1 MREVNLSKDAG
12 KFLKKL
18 PPKHRRQM
26 AERILGLSENP
37 LAVDTSKLRGYDDY
51 RRADIGE
58 YRIIYRF
65 SQSMVFV
72 TLLGKR
78 NDDEVYRRFKRS
90 GK

>member
-1 MREVNLSKDAG
+1 
-12 KFLKKL
+12 
-18 PPKHRRQM
+18 M

-37 LAVDTSKLRGYDDY
+37 LALDTGKLRGYDDY

-65 SQSMVFV
+65 SQAMVFV

-78 NDDEVYRRFKRS
+78 KDDEVYRKFKRS

>member
-1 MREVNLSKDAG
+1 MREIIFSRDAE

-18 PPKHRRQM
+18 LPKHRRQI

-37 LAVDTSKLRGYDDY
+37 LALDTSKLRGYEDFH
-51 RRADIGE
+51 RADIGE

-65 SQSMVFV
+65 SPTAVFV
-72 TLLGKR
+72 TLIGKR
-78 NDDEVYRRFKRS
+78 NDDEVYKRFKRS

>member
-1 MREVNLSKDAG
+1 MLVVDFSRAAERFSLR
-12 KFLKKL
+12 L
-18 PPKHRRQM
+18 PPKRKGQVGRRIN
-26 AERILGLSENP
+26 ALAENP
-37 LAVDTSKLRGYDDY
+37 YASDTRELAGFAPL

-65 SQSMVFV
+65 SQAMVFV

-78 NDDEVYRRFKRS
+78 KDDEVYRKFKRS

>member
-18 PPKHRRQM
+18 PPKHRRQV

-37 LAVDTSKLRGYDDY
+37 LALDTGKLRGYDDY

-58 YRIIYRF
+58 YRIIFRV
-65 SQSMVFV
+65 SALTMSVA
-72 TLLGKR
+72 LIGKR
-78 NDDEVYRRFKRS
+78 NDNEVYRKFKRS

>member
-1 MREVNLSKDAG
+1 MREINLSKDAE

-18 PPKHRRQM
+18 PSKHRRQVV
-26 AERILGLSENP
+26 ERILGLSENP
-37 LAVDTSKLRGYDDY
+37 LALDTSKLRGYDDY
-51 RRADIGE
+51 HRADIGE

-65 SQSMVFV
+65 SRAIILV